1 MRIPAPTRRSCFALI
16 ILALNCSLR
25 AGEPITIDRAPP
37 TARRI
42 SFDIVRPPGDMPKLN
57 PGEAALCQY
66 HFDCNV
72 NVSYE
77 VGPAPATAPTSDGAA
92 VTASATIRAVRVRL
106 TLENRI
112 YLPNGANAKIRAHE
126 EGHRII
132 NERVYETADK
142 EARAAAMD
150 VITRPWIGVGATPDA
165 AGKDATDKAVKALCD
180 AYLARTAGVASRV
193 GDIYDELTKHGRHTR
208 LKESD
213 AIEQAFDR
221 WRAEQRQPAS
231 APALS
236 GRADV
241 ER

>member
-1 MRIPAPTRRSCFALI
+1 MCVASIV
-16 ILALNCSLR
+16 LALTAAIC
-25 AGEPITIDRAPP
+25 AGEPITIERAPP

-57 PGEAALCQY
+57 PGEAAICQY

-72 NVSYE
+72 NVTYE
-77 VGPAPATAPTSDGAA
+77 LGPGPATQPASEGAL

-132 NERVYETADK
+132 NERVYETAAA
-142 EARAAAMD
+142 EARAAAME
-150 VITRPWIGVGATPDA
+150 VITRSWTGVGATPDA
-165 AGKDATDKAVKALCD
+165 AGKDATDKAVKALGD

-221 WRAEQRQPAS
+221 WRTEQRQEKGETETS
-231 APALS
+231 S
-236 GRADV
+236 GGPI
-241 ER
+241 EK